1 MGKKAANKRGAG
13 QMTQESE
20 PTVPAEN
27 LQGNLQGN
35 LQENLHVDLP
45 VIDSIVASKET
56 LLISDYASATPVEA
70 EMSEKVTRNR
80 MFEELVSNDE
90 DLIGLVAYALY
101 KQSKRDWLMAFE
113 TENGRVPTDEE
124 LKSYII
130 GECTPRRIETYRRL
144 GADSLVRLRPQTA
157 TPIGAS
163 QTSTRA
169 ETAQPLSTQADTV
182 PPTVSRSWIR
192 QVAVIIGGVVAGVV
206 LIRFGIPAFR

>member
-1 MGKKAANKRGAG
+1 MGKKAANKRGAEKD
-13 QMTQESE
+13 MQEIE
-20 PTVPAEN
+20 TTLPDGE
-27 LQGNLQGN
+27 
-35 LQENLHVDLP
+35 LP

-56 LLISDYASATPVEA
+56 LLISDYASATIAEA
-70 EMSEKVTRNR
+70 DMSEKVSRNR

-113 TENGRVPTDEE
+113 AEKGRVPTEEE

-157 TPIGAS
+157 TPISTS
-163 QTSTRA
+163 QSSAART
-169 ETAQPLSTQADTV
+169 ETAQPLSTQADVV

-192 QVAVIIGGVVAGVV
+192 QVAVILGGVVAGVA